1 MLVYNTVML
10 ITHEMFLSGVH
21 GTLDSGIMRDGILFY
36 MLLSIFHHFE
46 MTHLLCSDDN
56 FERKQSV
63 SKLPL
68 LGTQRY
74 MTLCHRES
82 IWNQRS

>member
-1 MLVYNTVML
+1 ML
-10 ITHEMFLSGVH
+10 IIHETFLGGVH
-21 GTLDSGIMRDGILFY
+21 GTLDSGIMRDDILFY

-46 MTHLLCSDDN
+46 MTHLPCSDNN
-56 FERKQSV
+56 FERKESA

-68 LGTQRY
+68 SGTHRY

-82 IWNQRS
+82 IWSQRS